1 MKRGSTIK
9 CFVHKNWAPLGVK
22 QGKAAG
28 NLLEVSLA
36 RAHWKIFLSYEDLD
50 RQLAEEGASRD
61 STSRYSSK
69 ST

>member
-36 RAHWKIFLSYEDLD
+36 RAH
-50 RQLAEEGASRD
+50 
-61 STSRYSSK
+61 
-69 ST
+69 